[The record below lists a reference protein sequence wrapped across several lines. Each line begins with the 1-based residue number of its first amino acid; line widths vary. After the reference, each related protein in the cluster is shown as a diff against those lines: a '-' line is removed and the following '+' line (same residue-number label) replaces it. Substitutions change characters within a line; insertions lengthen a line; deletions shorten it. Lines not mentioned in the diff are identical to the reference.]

1 MPPQPLPKK
10 TLSRLRR
17 RFRELVDWAFD
28 GNLSL
33 ASRVLEM
40 PFSTVQRYYQS
51 GPRRIDARAFKR
63 VEELFGLGPWI
74 IAEEEPRMPDKLA
87 MRPGW
92 HLVTSDDKKGPSYW
106 IPEVVMWRVRLIL
119 KAMADLTGRDEESL
133 IPVLFA
139 PIFEGIKVGLVKAP
153 PAVLSGDLGEPRG
166 FAAVLNR
173 DTARKVHKLGE
184 YWERELGIE
193 V

>member
-1 MPPQPLPKK
+1 M
-10 TLSRLRR
+10 
-17 RFRELVDWAFD
+17 
-28 GNLSL
+28 
-33 ASRVLEM
+33 ASRVLEI

-63 VEELFGLGPWI
+63 VEELFGLGAWI

-92 HLVTSDDKKGPSYW
+92 HLVTSDDKKGPSYR

-139 PIFEGIKVGLVKAP
+139 PIIEGIKVGLVKAP
-153 PAVLSGDLGEPRG
+153 PAEELFPEAPADLSGDSGERG

-173 DTARKVHKLGE
+173 DTARKIHKLGE
-184 YWERELGIE
+184 YWERELGIA